1 MLHNCTGLFS
11 LELPEIIIQV
21 EGYACY
27 SCHSLRNIAEFD
39 WNDMVITLGRANAS
53 TAVIQ
58 NLLDIQQSLSPEYSI
73 DWDQILGELTERAK
87 ARPRFT
93 PFASSATICFLI
105 SCSIEK
111 RVNAIGVKHFRDAMA
126 DDWMGCNS
134 YYFNGHAWRT
144 DNLDA
149 MADNWMGEYDL
160 NLNGQAW
167 RIESLTKLEYYES
180 EYLKLKMILRIHQ
193 NLDFSVASVVVLIMS
208 LKMFFRIFCPPITM
222 YLLPTDYDNINYNNS
237 NYVMNMITVLNI
249 DG

>member
-1 MLHNCTGLFS
+1 
-11 LELPEIIIQV
+11 
-21 EGYACY
+21 
-27 SCHSLRNIAEFD
+27 
-39 WNDMVITLGRANAS
+39 MVITLGRANAS

-180 EYLKLKMILRIHQ
+180 EYLKLKEVTSLLELALWKIKLDDSSDPSEFRLQCRISCGADHVIE
-193 NLDFSVASVVVLIMS
+193 NVF
-208 LKMFFRIFCPPITM
+208 P
-222 YLLPTDYDNINYNNS
+222 YLLPPDYDVSSANRLRQHQLQQQQLRDEHDNS
-237 NYVMNMITVLNI
+237 VEHRWLRRVRSVPARTVHTFLSRWRRS
-249 DG
+249 